1 MLERLKDLPE
11 GIDGLRAVGKIST
24 QDYQQVFEPILD
36 QARRE
41 GRRLRLLYQFGP
53 EFQGFTPGA
62 AWEDAK
68 LGIRSLRLFD
78 GCAIVADVP
87 WIRQAARVAAVLM
100 PCPVRVFANAEL
112 DASVSWLRSLPEG
125 VGVSHRLLPELG
137 VIVVD
142 VEHPLRAQ
150 DFDAVALT
158 ADAWIESHGAL
169 QGLVIHAR
177 TFPGWENV
185 GGLLRH
191 IRFVRDHHRKIRRIA
206 VAADS
211 KLAAIAPRI
220 AEHFVAAEV
229 RSFSYD
235 QLDAAIAWAG
245 TRAATLP
252 EAERAT
258 TDASRRAAEGG
269 DAAESTLP

>member
-1 MLERLKDLPE
+1 MLERLKDLPVGIE
-11 GIDGLRAVGKIST
+11 GVRAVGKVSA
-24 QDYQQVFEPILD
+24 QDYQQIFEPILD
-36 QARRE
+36 EARRE

-53 EFQGFTPGA
+53 EFQGFTAGA
-62 AWEDAK
+62 AWEDVK
-68 LGIRSLRLFD
+68 LGLRSMRLFD

-87 WIRQAARVAAVLM
+87 WIREATRVAAVLM
-100 PCPVRVFANAEL
+100 PCPVRTFANAQL

-177 TFPGWENV
+177 TFPGWENL
-185 GGLLRH
+185 GSLLRH

-206 VAADS
+206 LAADS
-211 KLAAIAPRI
+211 KLAPIAPRV
-220 AEHFVAAEV
+220 AEHFVAADV
-229 RSFSYD
+229 RSFPYD
-235 QLDAAIAWAG
+235 QVDAAIAWAG
-245 TRAATLP
+245 TRAAALP
-252 EAERAT
+252 DAERPL
-258 TDASRRAAEGG
+258 TDASKRAAGG
-269 DAAESTLP
+269 NAAP